1 MDHPDATVCK
11 LLDAM
16 ALMEERL
23 IAALAGRDG
32 EQAARGCTAFF
43 DDGRID

>member
-1 MDHPDATVCK
+1 MDHADAIVRK

-23 IAALAGRDG
+23 TAALAGRDG
-32 EQAARGCTAFF
+32 E
-43 DDGRID
+43 